1 MKKITKKILYFIS
14 GPAPSGQQIKQ
25 AMELGASFRNAAL
38 IGENESLEKCDAVCG
53 EVPKEYQGFPII
65 DLKTDPEPEK
75 LTEAEELKKLLTEK
89 GIAFKNNNSVKTLKT
104 LLEEEMLEQS

>member
-38 IGENESLEKCDAVCG
+38 INENESLEKCDAVCG
-53 EVPKEYQGFPII
+53 EVPKHYEGFPII
-65 DLKTDPEPEK
+65 NLETEPEPEK

-89 GIAFKNNNSVKTLKT
+89 GIAFKNNNSIGTLKK
-104 LLEEEMLEQS
+104 LLGEDMLEQS

>member
-38 IGENESLEKCDAVCG
+38 IGENESLENAMPFAVR
-53 EVPKEYQGFPII
+53 YQSNTRVFQ
-65 DLKTDPEPEK
+65 
-75 LTEAEELKKLLTEK
+75 LL
-89 GIAFKNNNSVKTLKT
+89 IFRRSLS
-104 LLEEEMLEQS
+104 LRS